1 LDLKIMGEI
10 MNFDVLDKLE
20 SKVQTAVD
28 TITLLQMELEELK
41 EENSQLASNNAEL
54 KSQQDAWQE
63 RLRSLLGR
71 MDEVQELE
79 EYEEEA

>member
-1 LDLKIMGEI
+1 MGEI

-41 EENSQLASNNAEL
+41 EENSQLASVNAEL

>member
-1 LDLKIMGEI
+1 

-41 EENSQLASNNAEL
+41 EENNQLLANNSEL
-54 KSQQDAWQE
+54 KGQQDVWQD
-63 RLRSLLGR
+63 RLRSLLGK

-79 EYEEEA
+79 ELEEV

>member
-1 LDLKIMGEI
+1 MGGI

>member
-1 LDLKIMGEI
+1 

-41 EENSQLASNNAEL
+41 EENNQLLADNSEL
-54 KSQQDAWQE
+54 KSQQDVWQD
-63 RLRSLLGR
+63 RLRSLLGK

-79 EYEEEA
+79 ELEEV

>member
-1 LDLKIMGEI
+1 

-28 TITLLQMELEELK
+28 TISLLQMELEELK
-41 EENSQLASNNAEL
+41 EENNQLLANNTEL
-54 KSQQDAWQE
+54 KGQQDVWQD

-79 EYEEEA
+79 ELEEA

>member
-1 LDLKIMGEI
+1 MGDT

-28 TITLLQMELEELK
+28 TITLLQMEIEELK
-41 EENSQLASNNAEL
+41 EENSQLSNQNTEL
-54 KSQQDAWQE
+54 KGLQDAWQE

-79 EYEEEA
+79 EYEE

>member
-1 LDLKIMGEI
+1 
-10 MNFDVLDKLE
+10 MNFDVLEKLE

>member
-1 LDLKIMGEI
+1 MGEI
-10 MNFDVLDKLE
+10 MNFDVLEKLE

>member
-1 LDLKIMGEI
+1 MGEI

-28 TITLLQMELEELK
+28 TISLLQMELEELK
-41 EENSQLASNNAEL
+41 EENSELLSNNAEL
-54 KSQQDAWQE
+54 KNQQEAWQD

-79 EYEEEA
+79 RRTSVICGLR

>member
-1 LDLKIMGEI
+1 MGEK

-28 TITLLQMELEELK
+28 TISLLQMELEELK
-41 EENSQLASNNAEL
+41 EENNLLVANNSEL
-54 KSQQDAWQE
+54 KSQQDVWQD

-79 EYEEEA
+79 ELEEEA

>member
-1 LDLKIMGEI
+1 MGEI

-71 MDEVQELE
+71 MDEVQDLE

>member
-1 LDLKIMGEI
+1 MGEK

-28 TITLLQMELEELK
+28 TISLLQMELEELK
-41 EENSQLASNNAEL
+41 EENTELLASNSEL
-54 KSQQDAWQE
+54 KGQQDVWQE

-79 EYEEEA
+79 ELEEEA

>member
-1 LDLKIMGEI
+1 MGET

-28 TITLLQMELEELK
+28 TIQLLQLEMEELK
-41 EENSQLASNNAEL
+41 EENSQLLNHNNEL
-54 KSQQDAWQE
+54 KGQQDAWQE

-71 MDEVQELE
+71 MDDVQELE
-79 EYEEEA
+79 EYEE

>member
-1 LDLKIMGEI
+1 

-41 EENSQLASNNAEL
+41 EENNQLLANNSEL
-54 KSQQDAWQE
+54 KSQQDVWQD

-79 EYEEEA
+79 ELEEV

>member
-1 LDLKIMGEI
+1 

-41 EENSQLASNNAEL
+41 EENNQLLADNSEL
-54 KSQQDAWQE
+54 KSQQDAWQD
-63 RLRSLLGR
+63 RLRSLLGK

-79 EYEEEA
+79 ELEEV